1 MTHDELALD
10 LARHLRERT
19 GRIVW
24 TDMQLGPVGS
34 PRPDAYSIEPS
45 YTKFR
50 PIAYEVKVSQS
61 DYRRDITAGKWQTY
75 LPFAAG
81 VVFAAPAGLVERSSL
96 PEGCGLIVR
105 NEDGWRTVKA
115 PTLRAIET
123 LPHSAWVKLFI
134 DGMGREAD
142 RLIRESRPG
151 LSDEW
156 MARRTVGE
164 KLGKEVSQ
172 ILVERGYAESRYAL
186 ETKRLCDAA
195 DGMTEEIRE
204 HERRIRERVERDAA
218 AIDQV
223 RATLAQALGLPA
235 NSSVRS
241 IQAAAESQSYR
252 LSKDGEIQELR
263 HALSMAQ
270 RALTGGL
277 SVPALATNGGQTA

>member
-34 PRPDAYSIEPS
+34 PRPDVYSIEPS

-105 NEDGWRTVKA
+105 NADGWRTVKA

-156 MARRTVGE
+156 MARRTVGK
-164 KLGKEVSQ
+164 KLGSEVSQ

-195 DGMTEEIRE
+195 DGMTEEVRE

-218 AIDQV
+218 EIDKV
-223 RATLAQALGLPA
+223 RAELAQALGLPA

-241 IQAAAESQSYR
+241 IRAAAESQSYR

-277 SVPALATNGGQTA
+277 SVPALATDGGQTA

>member
-81 VVFAAPAGLVERSSL
+81 VVFATPAGLVERSSL

-105 NEDGWRTVKA
+105 NADGWRTVKA

-156 MARRTVGE
+156 IARRTVGE
-164 KLGKEVSQ
+164 KLGREVSQ
-172 ILVERGYAESRYAL
+172 ILAERGYAESRYAL

-218 AIDQV
+218 EIDKV
-223 RATLAQALGLPA
+223 RAELAQALGLPT

-241 IQAAAESQSYR
+241 IRAAAESQSYR

-263 HALSMAQ
+263 HALSMVQ

>member
-50 PIAYEVKVSQS
+50 PIAYEVKVSQA

-81 VVFAAPAGLVERSSL
+81 VVFAAPAGLIERSSL

-105 NEDGWRTVKA
+105 NADGWRTVKA

-156 MARRTVGE
+156 MARRTVGK
-164 KLGKEVSQ
+164 KLGSEVSQ
-172 ILVERGYAESRYAL
+172 ILAERGYAESRYAL

>member
-105 NEDGWRTVKA
+105 NADGWRTVKA

-156 MARRTVGE
+156 IARRTVGE
-164 KLGKEVSQ
+164 KLGREVSQ
-172 ILVERGYAESRYAL
+172 ILAERGYAESRYAL

-218 AIDQV
+218 EIDKV
-223 RATLAQALGLPA
+223 RAELAQALGLPT

-241 IQAAAESQSYR
+241 IRAAAESQSYR

-277 SVPALATNGGQTA
+277 SVPALATDGGQTA